1 MDKKVAKER
10 LLRMRE
16 VFLKKIERLDKE
28 LREMEPL
35 VKMGSIN
42 DEVFE
47 GASDRTERNFNAV
60 LSGVRFSTLESI
72 KKALARLE
80 NGTYGIC
87 QNCGDTIS
95 DARIEALPFA
105 SDCIKCA
112 KSKEV

>member
-1 MDKKVAKER
+1 MDKKVVKER
-10 LLRMRE
+10 LLRLRGG
-16 VFLKKIERLDKE
+16 FLKKIERLGKE

-35 VKMGSIN
+35 VRMDSIN

-47 GASDRTERNFNAV
+47 GASDRTERNFNAA
-60 LSGVRFSTLESI
+60 LSDARFSTLESI
-72 KKALARLE
+72 EKALARLE

-95 DARIEALPFA
+95 DARLEALSFA